1 MRIVSMTDQLAVQFQ
16 GLHFPNMQPLSDAWQ
31 PAVNVYA
38 YDDHFEVCVELA
50 GVRKQEI
57 KVEVEQ
63 GRLTVRGQR
72 QLPDIG
78 FKQTTC
84 SRILVM
90 EIPDGAFERIL
101 DFPVAVETGKVSARQ
116 DDGWLWITLP
126 ILQGED
132 EK

>member
-1 MRIVSMTDQLAVQFQ
+1 MQIVSMTDQLAAQLQ
-16 GLHFPNMQPLSDAWQ
+16 RLHFASMQPPCDTWQ

-38 YDDHFEVCVELA
+38 YDDHIEVCVELA
-50 GVRKQEI
+50 GVRKRDI

-63 GRLTVRGQR
+63 GRLMIRGQR
-72 QLPDIG
+72 QLPDSG
-78 FKQTTC
+78 FKHKTC

-90 EIPDGAFERIL
+90 EIADGAFERIL
-101 DFPVAVETGKVSARQ
+101 EFPVAVETERVSARQ

-132 EK
+132 VE